1 VVKAREEIAA
11 VVDAWVNQG
20 PIAEAG
26 EEGGD
31 DMLENDDDES
41 KGGEKEYLRRA
52 RAREGEGAAAGTGVL
67 RERPSNE
74 LRTDAGTL
82 LAASGRA
89 SATAARLNPRRAAG
103 DAAARA
109 E

>member
-1 VVKAREEIAA
+1 MVKAREEIAA

-31 DMLENDDDES
+31 DVLKIDDDKS
-41 KGGEKEYLRRA
+41 KGGEKDFLRRA
-52 RAREGEGAAAGTGVL
+52 RAGEGEGAAAGTGGV

-74 LRTDAGTL
+74 LRTYAGTL

-89 SATAARLNPRRAAG
+89 TATAARLNPRRAAG
-103 DAAARA
+103 DPAARA